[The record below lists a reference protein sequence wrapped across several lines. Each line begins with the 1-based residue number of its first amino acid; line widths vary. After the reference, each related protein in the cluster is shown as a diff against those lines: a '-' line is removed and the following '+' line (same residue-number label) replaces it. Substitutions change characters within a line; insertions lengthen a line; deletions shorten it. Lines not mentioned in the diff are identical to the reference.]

1 MAPLSYQHPALAA
14 LDSFSA
20 SSIATPCDTPS
31 YDEQPSWGH
40 QTGSVLPTPLF
51 LNPTVADKAIMVA
64 HLIGKAAQIIESVWP
79 SPQQSI
85 QYSSKTPVMPLHVFV
100 KETLRRSRTTL
111 STLQLALFYIYK
123 VKAPVLAT
131 QRPRDVS
138 QRAFQPRLPPS
149 PSSSWDERSDSGY
162 MPYEY
167 FEFSQPILS
176 RSTLPPTPPY
186 ASNTPSSLSPS
197 PISQSSTAMGAP
209 AAENAKHVGCG
220 RRMFLAALILASK
233 YQQDRSYSNKAWSKI
248 SGLPVAE
255 INRNE
260 IAFLALIEYRLFV
273 SPSVFQKWVVVL
285 TDKRYVADRPALSR
299 SNSTPKMGSGT
310 LANRRCAM
318 RRNSVHHDHLDH
330 VGSNGLCP
338 SAVPSCTAL
347 SALDMPTGLP
357 GSVTSSRLIPEQQ
370 RDVGSYMTQQWVEAQ
385 RRELFQSRSCAPPI
399 QPSPLSRAIVGKV
412 DPLLHDGRTA
422 MLQDRGCSM
431 LPSPT
436 SSLSSTGDVQCTKRR
451 ADGEIAPSEV
461 KARRL
466 SVSFL
471 VDP

>member
-1 MAPLSYQHPALAA
+1 
-14 LDSFSA
+14 
-20 SSIATPCDTPS
+20 
-31 YDEQPSWGH
+31 
-40 QTGSVLPTPLF
+40 
-51 LNPTVADKAIMVA
+51 MVA

-79 SPQQSI
+79 SSHQSI
-85 QYSSKTPVMPLHVFV
+85 HYSSKTPVMPLHVFV

-123 VKAPVLAT
+123 VKAPVFAA
-131 QRPRDVS
+131 QRRQDMS
-138 QRAFQPRLPPS
+138 QRALRPRLPPS
-149 PSSSWDERSDSGY
+149 PSFSCDERSDPGY
-162 MPYEY
+162 MPHEY
-167 FEFSQPILS
+167 FALTQPSLS
-176 RSTLPPTPPY
+176 RSSLPPTPPY
-186 ASNTPSSLSPS
+186 ACNTPSLSPL
-197 PISQSSTAMGAP
+197 SQATTAMGAP
-209 AAENAKHVGCG
+209 AAENSKHVGCG

-285 TDKRYVADRPALSR
+285 TDKTYVAERPALSR
-299 SNSTPKMGSGT
+299 SNSTPRMGSSA
-310 LANRRCAM
+310 LANRRYAM
-318 RRNSVHHDHLDH
+318 RRDSAQYDHLGD

-338 SAVPSCTAL
+338 SALPSCIAL
-347 SALDMPTGLP
+347 SALDMPTELP
-357 GSVTSSRLIPEQQ
+357 ASVAPTRLIHEQ

-385 RRELFQSRSCAPPI
+385 RRELFQTRSYV
-399 QPSPLSRAIVGKV
+399 PSVHPSSVLSRATVVGKM
-412 DPLLHDGRTA
+412 DPLWGDSRAERT
-422 MLQDRGCSM
+422 QDRGCGV

-436 SSLSSTGDVQCTKRR
+436 SSLSSTGDVHCTKRR
-451 ADGEIAPSEV
+451 AEAEIAPSEV
-461 KARRL
+461 KTRRL

>member
-1 MAPLSYQHPALAA
+1 
-14 LDSFSA
+14 
-20 SSIATPCDTPS
+20 
-31 YDEQPSWGH
+31 
-40 QTGSVLPTPLF
+40 
-51 LNPTVADKAIMVA
+51 MVA

-79 SPQQSI
+79 SAHQSI
-85 QYSSKTPVMPLHVFV
+85 HYSSKTPVMPLHVFV

-123 VKAPVLAT
+123 VKAPVLAA
-131 QRPRDVS
+131 QRRQDTS
-138 QRAFQPRLPPS
+138 RRALQPRLPPS
-149 PSSSWDERSDSGY
+149 PSFSWDERSDPGY
-162 MPYEY
+162 MPHEY
-167 FEFSQPILS
+167 FAFAQPNLS
-176 RSTLPPTPPY
+176 RNSLPPTPPY
-186 ASNTPSSLSPS
+186 ACNTPSSLSPLS
-197 PISQSSTAMGAP
+197 LATTATNAP

-285 TDKRYVADRPALSR
+285 TDKTYVAERPALSR
-299 SNSTPKMGSGT
+299 SNSTPKMSSGA
-310 LANRRCAM
+310 LANRRYAM
-318 RRNSVHHDHLDH
+318 RRNSAQYDPLSDVA
-330 VGSNGLCP
+330 GSGLCP
-338 SAVPSCTAL
+338 SALPSCIAL
-347 SALDMPTGLP
+347 SALDMPVERP
-357 GSVTSSRLIPEQQ
+357 ASVTPTRLVPEQ

-385 RRELFQSRSCAPPI
+385 RRELFQTRSCVPPDH
-399 QPSPLSRAIVGKV
+399 PSSALSRATVVGKM
-412 DPLLHDGRTA
+412 DPLWGDSRAGMT
-422 MLQDRGCSM
+422 QDMGCGM

-436 SSLSSTGDVQCTKRR
+436 SSLSSTGDVHCTKRR
-451 ADGEIAPSEV
+451 AEVEIAPSGA
-461 KARRL
+461 KTRRL